1 MGVEGSAQTS
11 TPGRSATR
19 WQRWL
24 DEHGERFFLYA
35 RQQTRSE
42 SDAKDVFQDALTEA
56 WHKASGNVPDRALV
70 IATIRRRAID
80 LGRST
85 DRRSR
90 REEAFADEVPAWF
103 ESDFSA
109 GDTGEY
115 LATAIRELPD
125 PLREVLVLRI
135 WEEMSFPAI
144 ARLTGVPTATAT
156 SRYRYALDRLRGCLT
171 ELQP

>member
-1 MGVEGSAQTS
+1 MEASARPS
-11 TPGRSATR
+11 KSGPSATR
-19 WQRWL
+19 WQHWL

-56 WHKASGNVPDRALV
+56 WRKASGNIPDRALV

-80 LGRST
+80 LGRSI
-85 DRRSR
+85 DRRSV
-90 REEAFADEVPAWF
+90 REDSFADTTPAWF
-103 ESDFSA
+103 EADYSA

-115 LATAIRELPD
+115 LATAIRDLPD
-125 PLREVLVLRI
+125 ALREVLVLRI
-135 WEEMSFPAI
+135 WEEMTFPAI

-156 SRYRYALDRLRGCLT
+156 SRYRYALDRLRQCLT